1 MSFETI
7 LLDVANGVATLTMN
21 RPKSLNALNKQLIDD
36 MTAALDQI
44 EADDDIRCL
53 LITGAGR
60 GFCSGADLSDP
71 TGSGGDLGDA
81 LDNMYNPF
89 GRRLR
94 ELTVPIVAAVNG
106 PCAGAGMSIA
116 LAADIIIAGK
126 TASFLQ
132 AFANIG
138 LVPDVGATHYLPRL
152 VGGSRAAGMMLLGEK
167 LPADKAQEWG
177 LVWDV
182 VEDNRLLEAAE
193 EVAKKLGNGPT
204 VGLNLIRD
212 LLAASETN
220 NFEQQLEKEARSQST
235 AGATEDFKEGVKA
248 FLEKRPAQFT
258 GR

>member
-1 MSFETI
+1 MGFETI
-7 LLDVANGVATLTMN
+7 LFDVAEGVATLTMN

-36 MTAALDQI
+36 MTAALDRI

-126 TASFLQ
+126 SASFLQ

-138 LVPDVGATHYLPRL
+138 LVPDVGATYYLPRL

-167 LPADKAQEWG
+167 LPAEKAQEWG

-182 VEDNRLLEAAE
+182 VEDNRLMEAADKI
-193 EVAKKLGNGPT
+193 ARKLGNGPT
-204 VGLNLIRD
+204 VGLNLIRG
-212 LLAASETN
+212 LLAASESN
-220 NFEQQLEKEARSQST
+220 GFEEQLEMEARSQST
-235 AGATEDFKEGVKA
+235 AGATDDFKEGVKA
-248 FLEKRPAQFT
+248 FLEKRPAQFS
-258 GR
+258 GQ